1 VHPILIRR
9 RRLALYLVAWIPA
22 AGLLAIMLAQRR
34 TTSEAVMLAMPLALA
49 AAFLSLG
56 SWSLCRSLPLEKSSL
71 QRLLAAHAGAV
82 AGASA
87 VWIGVGHITASLLDR
102 DPSTAG
108 ALGRFRT
115 DVPFLVGVGAL
126 LFALAAVVH
135 YLLLAFERSRAAERA
150 ALELQLAVREAEL
163 EALRAQL
170 DPHFLFNSLN
180 AIAALAGRDPE
191 AARKMCVRLAEFL
204 RSTARVGRQR
214 EIRLAD
220 ELDLA
225 SAYLDIERARFGER
239 LRVQVDVTPEATA
252 CAVPPLLLQP
262 LVENA
267 VRHGIAHEL
276 EGGTIHIT
284 AARQDG
290 ALTLEITNPCAP
302 DRPAGRGGGLGIA
315 NARERLLSLHPGAA
329 RLDATEADGRFRVV
343 VRLPA
348 RAVDAVPIG
357 DRS

>member
-1 VHPILIRR
+1 MHPILIRR

-22 AGLLAIMLAQRR
+22 AGLLAFMLAQRR
-34 TTSEAVMLAMPLALA
+34 TASEAVMLAAPLALA

-56 SWSLCRSLPLEKSSL
+56 TWSLCRSLPLEKTSVHRWL
-71 QRLLAAHAGAV
+71 VGHASAV
-82 AGASA
+82 AGACA
-87 VWIGVGHITASLLDR
+87 AWIGVGGITASLLDR
-102 DPSTAG
+102 NPGLAG
-108 ALGRFRT
+108 SALRFRT
-115 DVPFLVGVGAL
+115 DVPFLVGVGTL

-180 AIAALAGRDPE
+180 AIAALAGTEPA
-191 AARKMCVRLAEFL
+191 AARMMCVRLAEFL

-220 ELDLA
+220 ELELA
-225 SAYLDIERARFGER
+225 RGYLDIEQARFGGR
-239 LRVQVDVTPEATA
+239 LRVEVDVAPEATA

-267 VRHGIAHEL
+267 VRHGIAHQL
-276 EGGTIHIT
+276 EGGTISIT
-284 AARQDG
+284 AARPNG
-290 ALTLEITNPCAP
+290 TLCIEIVNPCAP
-302 DRPAGRGGGLGIA
+302 DRPAGSGGGLGIA

-329 RLDATEADGRFRVV
+329 RLDATEAEGCFRVV

-348 RAVDAVPIG
+348 REFLPAAG
-357 DRS
+357 GRS